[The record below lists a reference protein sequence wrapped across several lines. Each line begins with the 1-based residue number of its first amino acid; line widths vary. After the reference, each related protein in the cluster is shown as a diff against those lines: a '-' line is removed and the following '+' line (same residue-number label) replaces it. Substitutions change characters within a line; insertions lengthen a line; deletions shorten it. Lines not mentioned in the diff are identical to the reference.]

1 MANTLRG
8 SLPFCEELISKCR
21 AKKLAERAKK
31 LAELAKKLA
40 ELPKELRKSIL
51 PYVMP
56 GRELVIIVSIL
67 GLFTE
72 HTEYLKYQ
80 LIGPNAKKVV
90 IALQTYIEI
99 YRIKRKHDKE
109 CKDASNEFFNLKHK
123 NQTIYLAEFKKHY
136 EQEIY
141 KKNRDLRDRESD
153 LKHELIKLIYE
164 GYVYV
169 NGVLRLYSELTAE
182 EYENEPEDGYPIY
195 TVFHDC

>member
-1 MANTLRG
+1 MAYNLR
-8 SLPFCEELISKCR
+8 SRLPFHEELISIFLT
-21 AKKLAERAKK
+21 KKN
-31 LAELAKKLA
+31 AELAEQLA
-40 ELPKELRKSIL
+40 QLPKELHKSIL
-51 PYVMP
+51 SYFML
-56 GRELVIIVSIL
+56 GRERVIIATSL
-67 GLFTE
+67 TWMLRG

-80 LIGPNAKKVV
+80 LIGPNEKKVV

-109 CKDASNEFFNLKHK
+109 CKDASDKFFNLKHK

-141 KKNRDLRDRESD
+141 KKNRYLRDRESD

-169 NGVLRLYSELTAE
+169 NRVLRLYSELTDK
-182 EYENEPEDGYPIY
+182 EYGDEPENGYSSY
-195 TVFHDC
+195 TDKHDC

>member
-8 SLPFCEELISKCR
+8 SLPFCKELISKCR
-21 AKKLAERAKK
+21 AKKLAE
-31 LAELAKKLA
+31 LAEQFAQ
-40 ELPKELRKSIL
+40 LPKELHKSIL
-51 PYVMP
+51 PYFMP

-90 IALQTYIEI
+90 IALQNYIEI

-109 CKDASNEFFNLKHK
+109 CDDASDKFFEDNRYKS
-123 NQTIYLAEFKKHY
+123 QTIYLAEFKKHY

-141 KKNRDLRDRESD
+141 KKKRYLRDRESD

-169 NGVLRLYSELTAE
+169 NGVLRLYSELTDE
-182 EYENEPEDGYPIY
+182 EYGNEPEDGYPIY